1 MSKKKKVTRGNPAA
15 SVAIKE
21 PRGGWKPSTGLG
33 NTATTAKPALKE
45 VPRRKSNK
53 LNWKQL
59 AAVLVVLFIGAALI
73 LSTLAVPS
81 PQPEAPAPYNPQPIT
96 QGSTG

>member
-1 MSKKKKVTRGNPAA
+1 MTKKKKVTRGNPAA
-15 SVAIKE
+15 PAVTKA

-33 NTATTAKPALKE
+33 TTVTTPKSQVPKIAKPKRA
-45 VPRRKSNK
+45 K

-59 AAVLVVLFIGAALI
+59 AAVLIVLFIGAALI

-96 QGSTG
+96 QGTSG